1 MCVGGTPDVPT
12 QPERQAAKP
21 PQGDVRARLSDS
33 DARRRGFAAAMM
45 VNQTA
50 GPATTNVLGV

>member
-21 PQGDVRARLSDS
+21 PHGDVRARLSDS
-33 DARRRGFAAAMM
+33 DARRRGYAAAMM
-45 VNQTA
+45 AGQGA
-50 GPATTNVLGV
+50 GPSTTNILGV

>member
-21 PQGDVRARLSDS
+21 PTGDIRARLSDS
-33 DARRRGFAAAMM
+33 DARRRGYAAAM
-45 VNQTA
+45 VSTQTSTP
-50 GPATTNVLGV
+50 GTTNILGV

>member
-21 PQGDVRARLSDS
+21 PTGDVRARLSDS
-33 DARRRGFAAAMM
+33 DARRRGYAAAMLAG
-45 VNQTA
+45 QTTA
-50 GPATTNVLGV
+50 ASTTNILGV